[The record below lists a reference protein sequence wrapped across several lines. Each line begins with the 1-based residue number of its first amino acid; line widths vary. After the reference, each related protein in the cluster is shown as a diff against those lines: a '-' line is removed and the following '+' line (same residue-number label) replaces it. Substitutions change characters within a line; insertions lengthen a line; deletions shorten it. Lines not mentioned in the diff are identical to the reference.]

1 VSEQTIEAPRAP
13 QRSPG
18 EEAPRSRRPLGELLR
33 AHPWLI
39 TGVALVVFSAI
50 LVRWTNTRPGYD
62 PYGWLNWGYQTWH
75 GSLDLGGAPS
85 WKPMTYLF
93 DLPFTLFGHFALR
106 LWMVFSVSVA
116 LSGSIFGGRIAY
128 RLVAGEES
136 AVAGADGSGS
146 RRWPAIVA
154 AVFAGAAVLGIDQ
167 YFHLILSVQSDPMI
181 VSICLAAID
190 CHLSGHRRWA
200 FWLGIL
206 GSLGRPEV
214 WPFIGLYSLWL
225 WREMPEMRKW
235 LVAGWALIVFAWF
248 GIPTITN
255 GRPLLA
261 GDLAE
266 KSPRMLHESKIIGT
280 FHRFTGLTYLPIQLL
295 ALGAF
300 VFAILR
306 RRWPVILMGSAVV
319 LWMVVETA
327 FVLHGWP
334 GVPRYMFEPA
344 GVLGVLAGI
353 AVGWILVYVPRLG
366 HGRVPSWI
374 AVATVAVLV
383 AVLIPGAISRLRQEH
398 KDLYHE
404 RGRTTVIARLHAAI
418 DHMGGASFIK
428 YCGEPVT
435 SVEYV
440 SILAYYTNLNDGDVG
455 HRPQFER
462 HLKHPTVFFT
472 QLPNGWAALP
482 WHTKASKV
490 AACSKLKS
498 LWIYTAPHPGGVLVP
513 RTHL

>member
-1 VSEQTIEAPRAP
+1 VIV
-13 QRSPG
+13 
-18 EEAPRSRRPLGELLR
+18 
-33 AHPWLI
+33 
-39 TGVALVVFSAI
+39 GVALVIVSTI
-50 LVRWTNTRPGYD
+50 LVRWAGTRPGYD

-85 WKPMTYLF
+85 WKPLPYLF
-93 DLPFTLFGHFALR
+93 DVPFTLFGQFALW
-106 LWMVFSVSVA
+106 LWMIFSVTVA

-128 RLVAGEES
+128 RLVAQEDS
-136 AVAGADGSGS
+136 GSGRS
-146 RRWPAIVA
+146 WPAIAA

-181 VSICLAAID
+181 VSMCLAAID

-206 GSLGRPEV
+206 ASLGRPEV
-214 WPFIGLYSLWL
+214 WPFVGLYSIWL

-235 LVAGWALIVFAWF
+235 IIAGGALIIFAWF

-266 KSPRMLHESKIIGT
+266 GSPRMLHEGKIAGT
-280 FHRFTGLTYLPIQLL
+280 FHRFTALTYLPIQLL
-295 ALGAF
+295 ALGT
-300 VFAILR
+300 FAVGIWR
-306 RRWPVILMGSAVV
+306 RNRAVMVMGSAVV

-344 GVLGVLAGI
+344 GVLCVLAGI
-353 AVGWILVYVPRLG
+353 GIGWILVYAPRLG
-366 HGRVPSWI
+366 HGVPRWAGI
-374 AVATVAVLV
+374 AVAGVLV
-383 AVLIPGAISRLRQEH
+383 AVLIPGAISRLRAEH

-404 RGRTTVIARLHAAI
+404 RGRTTVIARLHDAV
-418 DHMGGASFIK
+418 DHLGGAAHIK
-428 YCGEPVT
+428 FCGEPVT
-435 SVEYV
+435 NVEYV
-440 SILAYYTNLNDGDVG
+440 SILAYYTHLNDGDVG
-455 HRPQFER
+455 HRPAFER

-482 WHTKASKV
+482 WHTAASKV
-490 AACSKLKS
+490 SSCAGLKS
-498 LWIYTAPHPGGVLVP
+498 LWIYTHPHPGGVVVP
-513 RTHL
+513 RTTT